1 MQNGGDNKNG
11 ISHATVVINTANGNT
26 EVGTAQLLGHNKY
39 TNLVDDPIIEDLLEK
54 YETQIGNVH
63 GTLGYNAYDRNRDY
77 LRQLAADLYY
87 EAAEKAWG
95 KEYKIALA
103 GGFFSLRS
111 PGYLP
116 QGNVTYAQLQSIL
129 PFDNELVLCSIS
141 GRDLQRK
148 FFQTSNSNYFI
159 SYGDY
164 GAQLRNNI
172 DKDATYYIVTDTYTA
187 YYAPNNL
194 TVVEMFGQAVF
205 ARDLL
210 ADFIAAGGLA

>member
-1 MQNGGDNKNG
+1 
-11 ISHATVVINTANGNT
+11 VVINTANGNT
-26 EVGTAQLLGHNKY
+26 DVDTAQLLGHNNY
-39 TNLVDDPIIEDLLEK
+39 SSLEDDPIIEDLLEK

-63 GTLGYNAYDRNRDY
+63 GTLGYNAYDRNRSY
-77 LRQLAADLYY
+77 LLQLAADRYY
-87 EAAEKAWG
+87 DAAIKAWG
-95 KEYKIALA
+95 DEYQIALA

-129 PFDNELVLCSIS
+129 PFDNELTLCSIS

-148 FFQTSNSNYFI
+148 FFQTSNDNYFI

-172 DKDATYYIVTDTYTA
+172 DYNATYYIVTDTYTA

-210 ADFIAAGGLA
+210 ADYIAAGGLN